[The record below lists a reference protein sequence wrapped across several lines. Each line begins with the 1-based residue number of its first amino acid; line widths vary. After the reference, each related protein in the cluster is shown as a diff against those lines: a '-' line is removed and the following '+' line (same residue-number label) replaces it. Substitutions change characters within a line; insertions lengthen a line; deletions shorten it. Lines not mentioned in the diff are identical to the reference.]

1 MAKGLHIRTTSCH
14 GVSTMP
20 SDSADAANQMSNSG
34 MLAIMQ
40 KAVAAYGCF
49 VDIGAEKDGLVHVSQ
64 LSSGYVKDVNE
75 FVSVGQQVL
84 VKVLGIESN
93 DKMSLSMKT
102 SAEEGAVSTLKTCPA
117 WIPSL

>member
-20 SDSADAANQMSNSG
+20 SDSADAANQMSNRG

-84 VKVLGIESN
+84 VKVLGIEGN

-102 SAEEGAVSTLKTCPA
+102 SAEEGAVSTLKACPA